1 MKTGIKSKRNV
12 TLVKAK
18 LYDLIATRLGCL
30 SVTTCHRSAAPNKTV
45 LREIDRLLRLKQGI

>member
-18 LYDLIATRLGCL
+18 LYDLIATGMFVSNNL
-30 SVTTCHRSAAPNKTV
+30 P
-45 LREIDRLLRLKQGI
+45 